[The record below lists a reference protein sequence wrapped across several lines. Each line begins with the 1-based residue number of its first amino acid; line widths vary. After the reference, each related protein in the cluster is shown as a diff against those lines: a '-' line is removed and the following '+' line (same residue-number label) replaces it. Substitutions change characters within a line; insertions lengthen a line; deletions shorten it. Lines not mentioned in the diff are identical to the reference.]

1 MRILASLSRHIVL
14 KGSEPALKRY
24 IRSTSA
30 LKIQLLAPNKAAQGA
45 VINVPYDVDK
55 KMQTHPE
62 LQTHPEYFSKEIVQL
77 AENVYQAFGFAASNV
92 YLIVGDDG
100 VVIIDTTES
109 TGAAE
114 NILAEFRQITQLPI
128 KTIIYTHS
136 HRDHVS
142 GATVFAKDTNP
153 DILASNKYSDDSLA
167 VATNHPL
174 PTKAMQARTKR
185 QFGIGL
191 SYPDEFIG
199 IGVGPGDRPMK
210 GLGAGSL
217 APTRRID
224 DDGEDLFICGIHL
237 QLVMA
242 PGETPDH
249 MVVWYP
255 AKKILFCGDNFYRS
269 FPNLYAIRGTAY
281 RDFDT
286 WVDTLDLL
294 MNFNAEILAPGHTRA
309 ITDTGEVRALLGDYR
324 NAIDH
329 VITETRNGMDAGLT
343 IDQLA
348 QSVKLP
354 EHLAHKPHLREYYG
368 RVDWSVRAYCAGTLG
383 WFDGNPTSLNTL
395 APNEE
400 ARRFIDL
407 IGGVDALISETEK
420 ARQAGDYQWALQ
432 LIDRLLFLEDENEQA
447 GAIKATL
454 LIEFA
459 GEQINCCARHYYLT
473 YAKELG

>member
-1 MRILASLSRHIVL
+1 MHTH
-14 KGSEPALKRY
+14 SE
-24 IRSTSA
+24 
-30 LKIQLLAPNKAAQGA
+30 LLA
-45 VINVPYDVDK
+45 
-55 KMQTHPE
+55 
-62 LQTHPEYFSKEIVQL
+62 HPEYFSKEVVQL

-92 YLIVGDDG
+92 YLIIGDDG

-109 TGAAE
+109 IGAAE
-114 NILAEFRQITQLPI
+114 NVLAEFRKLTILPI

-142 GATVFAKDTNP
+142 GATVFAEDQHP
-153 DILASNKYSDDSLA
+153 DILASDKFSEDALA
-167 VATNHPL
+167 VATDHPL

-191 SYPDEFIG
+191 TYPDEFIG

-217 APTRRID
+217 SPTRRID
-224 DDGEDLFICGIHL
+224 NEGEHITVCGVEL

-255 AKKILFCGDNFYRS
+255 AKKMLFCGDNFYRS

-294 MNFNAEILAPGHTRA
+294 LTFKAQVLAPGHTKA
-309 ITDTGEVRALLGDYR
+309 ITDANEIKEVLGDYR
-324 NAIDH
+324 DAISH

-354 EHLAHKPHLREYYG
+354 KNLARKPHLREYYG

-400 ARRFIDL
+400 AKRFIDL
-407 IGGVDALISETEK
+407 IGGSEALLAETEK
-420 ARQAGDYQWALQ
+420 ARLAGDYQWALQ
-432 LIDRLLFLEDENEQA
+432 LIDRLIFLDDTNEQA
-447 GAIKATL
+447 TEIKATL
-454 LIEFA
+454 LKEYA
-459 GEQINCCARHYYLT
+459 GQQINCCARHYYLT
-473 YAKELG
+473 YAKEMSSKSK